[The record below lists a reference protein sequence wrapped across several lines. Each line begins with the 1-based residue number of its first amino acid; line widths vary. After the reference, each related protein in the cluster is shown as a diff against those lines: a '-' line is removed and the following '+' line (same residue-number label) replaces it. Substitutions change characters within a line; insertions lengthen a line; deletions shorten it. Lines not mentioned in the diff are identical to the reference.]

1 MSISNAPMIAVV
13 IDTAIIGKDAVLK
26 ACYWFSRDYH
36 HQITPMP
43 DGRLHVTLAPKNSI
57 GAESSASCQGEFLN
71 TALDFELRSMIE
83 AKTAN
88 IKELILAKAFAAS
101 GVLEDTPQGILADP
115 VEAAQDKPEGLFKI
129 LNSGPF

>member
-36 HQITPMP
+36 HEITAMA
-43 DGRLHVTLAPKNSI
+43 DGQLHVSLSPRTSAD
-57 GAESSASCQGEFLN
+57 AESIASCRGEFLN
-71 TALDFELRSMIE
+71 AAVDFELRSKIE

-88 IKELILAKAFAAS
+88 IRELILAKAFAAS